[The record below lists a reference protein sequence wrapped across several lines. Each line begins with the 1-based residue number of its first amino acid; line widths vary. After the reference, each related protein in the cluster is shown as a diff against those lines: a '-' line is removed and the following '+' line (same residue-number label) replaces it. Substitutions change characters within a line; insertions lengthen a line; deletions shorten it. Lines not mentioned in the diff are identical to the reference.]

1 MVDVNGTVESAAR
14 SCSCDMASIRLGG
27 GEPTRPSKPP
37 KYELSSPYERR
48 KAPSWKRGVA
58 AISVGENSQVA
69 PSAVRLYHRFC
80 GAGKAHFCSH
90 ARPGKPP
97 KFDDRSR

>member
-1 MVDVNGTVESAAR
+1 MPDDV
-14 SCSCDMASIRLGG
+14 CKAS
-27 GEPTRPSKPP
+27 T
-37 KYELSSPYERR
+37 
-48 KAPSWKRGVA
+48 GVA
-58 AISVGENSQVA
+58 SASPPISLRTLPPVSEASCAAWPTELEHDAATDSHGGA